1 MKNLFWK
8 FFISF
13 ISIVLISF
21 ILLIFFSYYS
31 IDKISKE
38 QKSEQFLFQSNEI
51 ITFIHSNNEEL
62 FVNKSKDTFEL
73 FDDFIKRMATNSNS
87 YIWVVDNSGKLL
99 SSSRD
104 SYDARFFT
112 YNEDTDESF
121 FTNDEYYKSFI
132 DNDNLFFETRIF
144 ADSIKNK
151 DEISTSFVNKYN
163 ELIFNSYPPIEM
175 DILIYINTSV
185 GNLNDLK
192 RDIILSFIIPFITAL
207 GIVMVIV
214 GFFANSLSKPLG
226 KLNKVAISVRSGDY
240 QRRVKDVNRND
251 EIGQLANNFNKMID
265 EIETLDKS
273 RLSFISDMSHE
284 LRTPMTTINGF
295 ITGIIDG
302 TIEYKR
308 QAYYLNLVKD
318 EINRLNRLI
327 NNLLLLSRIESEE
340 IKLLKTDFDI
350 NTTISKTLANMENI
364 IRDKHIKVEINFDE
378 KVTFVNANEDD
389 IERVLFNLIHNA
401 IKFSEQKS
409 KIRIRTE
416 IKKKAMI
423 YIEDQGI
430 GIDEDELI
438 SIWNRFYKTDKS
450 RSADKTGT
458 GLGLS
463 IVKKIISNHDE
474 VIFVDS
480 KINRGTTF
488 YFTLTLSN
496 ND

>member
-21 ILLIFFSYYS
+21 LLLIFFSYYRIS
-31 IDKISKE
+31 EISKQE
-38 QKSEQFLFQSNEI
+38 KSEQFLFQSNEI
-51 ITFIHSNNEEL
+51 MTFIHNHNEEL
-62 FVNKSKDTFEL
+62 FVNNNIETFDLLDE
-73 FDDFIKRMATNSNS
+73 FVKRMSTNSNS
-87 YIWVVDNSGKLL
+87 YIWVVDNYGKLL
-99 SSSRD
+99 STSRE

-112 YNEDTDESF
+112 YNEETEESYF
-121 FTNDEYYKSFI
+121 LDNNYYISFI
-132 DNDNLFFETRIF
+132 DNTVMSLETRTF
-144 ADSIKNK
+144 ADGINNK
-151 DEISTSFVNKYN
+151 EEISTSFVYKYN
-163 ELIFNSYPPIEM
+163 ELVFNSYPPVEVE
-175 DILIYINTSV
+175 ILIFVHTSV
-185 GNLNDLK
+185 GDLNDLK
-192 RDIILSFIIPFITAL
+192 RDIIMSFILPFIAAL
-207 GIVMVIV
+207 GIVMLIV
-214 GFFANSLSKPLG
+214 GIFANNLSKPLG

-240 QRRVKDVNRND
+240 QKRVEGILRND
-251 EIGQLANNFNKMID
+251 EIGQLADNFNKMID

-308 QAYYLNLVKD
+308 QEYYLNLVKD

-340 IKLLKTDFDI
+340 VKLEKTDFDI

-364 IRDKHIKVEINFDE
+364 IRDKNIKVMIKFDE

-401 IKFSEQKS
+401 IKFSEPKGQ
-409 KIRIRTE
+409 IRIKTE
-416 IKKKAMI
+416 IKKKAII
-423 YIEDQGI
+423 YVEDRGI
-430 GIDEDELI
+430 GIEDNELI

-474 VIFVDS
+474 TISVNS
-480 KINRGTTF
+480 KLAKGTTF
-488 YFTLTLSN
+488 YFTVTLSS

>member
-21 ILLIFFSYYS
+21 LLLIFFSYYR
-31 IDKISKE
+31 IDEISKK

-51 ITFIHSNNEEL
+51 ITFIHSHNEEL
-62 FVNKSKDTFEL
+62 FVNNNEATYEL
-73 FDDFIKRMATNSNS
+73 LDDFVKRMAINSNS
-87 YIWVVDNSGKLL
+87 YIWVVKSNGELL

-112 YNEDTDESF
+112 YDEDTDETF
-121 FTNDEYYKSFI
+121 FINDSYYRSFI
-132 DNDNLFFETRIF
+132 DNDTISLETKIF
-144 ADSIKNK
+144 ADKINNK

-163 ELIFNSYPPIEM
+163 ELVFNSYPPVEI
-175 DILIYINTSV
+175 DILIYINTSI
-185 GNLNDLK
+185 GDLNDLK
-192 RDIILSFIIPFITAL
+192 RDIIMSFILPFIAAL
-207 GIVMVIV
+207 GIVTIIV

-240 QRRVKDVNRND
+240 QKRVEGVNRSD

-327 NNLLLLSRIESEE
+327 NNLLLLSKIESEE
-340 IKLLKTDFDI
+340 VELLKTDFDI

-401 IKFSEQKS
+401 IKFSEQKG

-423 YIEDQGI
+423 YVEDRGI

-480 KINRGTTF
+480 KIRKGTTF

-496 ND
+496 SD